1 MIAYTSPLIPK
12 QTGIARFSHHLIKA
26 LQTQLALSNTT
37 LDVFDEDIG
46 ESNNCQSDYQARE
59 IAELLLEKHLRDEYR
74 HIIYHFGN
82 NPLHLPLFKLLK
94 KRKGIV
100 VLHDTVMFFLMAG
113 SGNGGLWQLL
123 KQDNEPVCSSIKNI
137 GAILDA
143 SPHRHPLLYPS
154 PDKHPFLTEVLDNAT
169 AVVVHSKLAKDIV
182 ESSGYDLKVYQ
193 VPLIDY
199 RQPSAAELDK
209 IKNPL
214 LRELCKQR
222 TAAQQDAP
230 FIIGLFG
237 FGGPTKRSA
246 SVFKALCQLPEALR
260 RRIKLIIIG
269 MNNYQGDI
277 EALGIGD
284 SVLATGYV
292 SDTDY
297 DQGLALCDLV
307 VNLRYPSM
315 GETSAVQIQAMS
327 AKKPTIVSNHAW
339 FSELSDAAVHKIS
352 VGDDEVDSLVSG
364 LTKIIEDK
372 PYRDGLAENAQR
384 YVAQHHSPEL
394 VAERW
399 MAILEETPAGS
410 EVGVL

>member
-26 LQTQLALSNTT
+26 LKTQLALTSTR
-37 LDVFDEDIG
+37 LDVFDEHVA
-46 ESNNCQSDYQARE
+46 ETNAYQADYQARE
-59 IAELLLEKHLRDEYR
+59 IAELQMEQHLRDEYR

-82 NPLHLPLFKLLK
+82 NPQHLPLFNLLK

-100 VLHDTVMFFLMAG
+100 VLHDTVMFFMMAG
-113 SGNGGLWQLL
+113 AGSGGLWQLM
-123 KQDNEPVCSSIKNI
+123 KHHNEPASSSIKSVE
-137 GAILDA
+137 AILDA
-143 SPHRHPLLYPS
+143 SQHRHPLLYPT
-154 PDKHPFLTEVLDNAT
+154 PDKHPFLNEVLEQAS

-182 ESSGYDLKVYQ
+182 ERSGFSRPVHQL
-193 VPLIDY
+193 PLIDY
-199 RQPSAAELDK
+199 QQTTEAVLSEID
-209 IKNPL
+209 NPL
-214 LRELCKQR
+214 LRDLCEKKSAPQNG
-222 TAAQQDAP
+222 P

-246 SVFKALCQLPEALR
+246 SVFKALSQLPEALR
-260 RRIKLIIIG
+260 KRVKLIIIG

-277 EALGIGD
+277 DALGIAD
-284 SVLATGYV
+284 SVLATSYV

-339 FSELSDAAVHKIS
+339 FSELPDNAVHKIS
-352 VGDDEVDSLVSG
+352 VGDDEIETLVSG
-364 LTKIIEDK
+364 LKKVIEDRA
-372 PYRDGLAENAQR
+372 YRDSLARNAQL
-384 YVAQHHSPEL
+384 YVSQKHSPEVVAQH
-394 VAERW
+394 W
-399 MAILEETPAGS
+399 MRILEETPAGNK
-410 EVGVL
+410 